1 MGAGRPGEGP
11 RQASGSPLGWGR
23 GCTPTGIPRQAAAA
37 SLPPSSSVPPPRP
50 GPRGPGWK
58 SGHFRSPEG
67 WAEGRRVLW
76 PQVAAALLTAVL
88 GTNKLKLTR
97 QCPSG
102 SHPAVAVPWPLRLA
116 LSPPPTR
123 GSVLSPSSASKEPFF
138 CIRLKNGDPPP
149 TFLRWGP
156 GTGFIAA
163 PGTILKSTCQ
173 QSWGQGPWR
182 DFLVTG
188 QGPLRKEGVSSHPPA
203 PRLLAGLTCQDR
215 CDRRLCGQRLFCQR
229 RGHHRQWRR
238 QTHTLRFPNLAGDMV
253 GKGEKHP
260 NLYE

>member
-116 LSPPPTR
+116 LSPPPPGALSSPQAWLQRSRFSASGSRMGTPPHIPEVGAGHWLYCCPRHYFKKHLPTELGAGTLEGLPGHGTGSPEEGR
-123 GSVLSPSSASKEPFF
+123 GQLSPTCPAPPCRPHLPRPLRSPPLRAAPLLPEK
-138 CIRLKNGDPPP
+138 GTPPP
-149 TFLRWGP
+149 V
-156 GTGFIAA
+156 A
-163 PGTILKSTCQ
+163 PTN
-173 QSWGQGPWR
+173 
-182 DFLVTG
+182 
-188 QGPLRKEGVSSHPPA
+188 
-203 PRLLAGLTCQDR
+203 
-215 CDRRLCGQRLFCQR
+215 
-229 RGHHRQWRR
+229 
-238 QTHTLRFPNLAGDMV
+238 THSQIPQLSR
-253 GKGEKHP
+253 
-260 NLYE
+260 

>member
-1 MGAGRPGEGP
+1 MGPGLHPHRDPEAGSCRFPPSILIGAPTPP
-11 RQASGSPLGWGR
+11 RSPRSRLEVRALPEPRRMGGRAACPLAPSRCRVTHRGLGHQQIKINEAVSLW
-23 GCTPTGIPRQAAAA
+23 
-37 SLPPSSSVPPPRP
+37 LPPSGCCSVAPSLGFVPPPP
-50 GPRGPGWK
+50 
-58 SGHFRSPEG
+58 
-67 WAEGRRVLW
+67 
-76 PQVAAALLTAVL
+76 
-88 GTNKLKLTR
+88 
-97 QCPSG
+97 
-102 SHPAVAVPWPLRLA
+102 
-116 LSPPPTR
+116 R